1 MRRAAPTRPWQGL
14 VAEGRRALGAAR
26 RRRGSHRA
34 SRAGRSRPTR
44 SVLLLGLPLPLLVGG
59 LVLAAV
65 IGLLLA
71 YALVLTTG
79 GTGSATAGVMGGG
92 NDAGSSTVVTEAT
105 LGPEVQDLI
114 DTGYVESSADF
125 DVARCLD
132 QQGITDPVLILEEV
146 SWGPRNERAWLV
158 VHTAVDSATL
168 QKDGGSV
175 NVSVVLPTCGRGSA
189 RDASAQR
196 LWTGSTILAPS
207 SAS

>member
-1 MRRAAPTRPWQGL
+1 MRRGPT
-14 VAEGRRALGAAR
+14 
-26 RRRGSHRA
+26 
-34 SRAGRSRPTR
+34 TR

-59 LVLAAV
+59 LGLAAI

-71 YALVLTTG
+71 YALVLTTSG
-79 GTGSATAGVMGGG
+79 IGAATADLVGSG
-92 NDAGSSTVVTEAT
+92 NDPGSSPVVTEAT

-146 SWGPRNERAWLV
+146 SWGPRNQRAWLV
-158 VHTAVDSATL
+158 VHTAVDSAAL

-189 RDASAQR
+189 RDASAER
-196 LWTGSTILAPS
+196 LWTGSTILAPTS
-207 SAS
+207 SS